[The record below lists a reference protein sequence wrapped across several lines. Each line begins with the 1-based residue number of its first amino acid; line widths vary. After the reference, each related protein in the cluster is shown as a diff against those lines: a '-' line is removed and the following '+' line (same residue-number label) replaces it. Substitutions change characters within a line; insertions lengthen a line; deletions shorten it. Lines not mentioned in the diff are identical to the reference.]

1 MADLGEREKHLFR
14 STPNRRDRSMAIG
27 LFPLIGGRGRG
38 LCTSGHRGCVHG
50 VVPSAATAR

>member
-38 LCTSGHRGCVHG
+38 LCTSGH
-50 VVPSAATAR
+50 